1 MTWCCMALRSFSVCL
16 QEAQREGGA
25 KGRRGFF
32 EILKGGF
39 VRKKP
44 EMADHGE
51 RDLLQG
57 NTRYR
62 KLQDL
67 NEGTFGVVMLALDT
81 HAREQVAIKFLE
93 RGAGES
99 CFVIWP
105 SPNSVLGQICNL
117 LPHPRQL
124 PCCKKLTRPHAKLER
139 QPAELQPLCG
149 RGMLCMLCCIDVNRR
164 TEAQVVGLQRAV
176 GAAEGGKGLTLSW
189 RWSLQVSAEALYE
202 RSSTTGSAWRTPT
215 SCSLGRSS

>member
-1 MTWCCMALRSFSVCL
+1 MLHNLGRMASTSSLICL

-93 RGAGES
+93 RGAGD
-99 CFVIWP
+99 FPVIWP
-105 SPNSVLGQICNL
+105 SPY
-117 LPHPRQL
+117 
-124 PCCKKLTRPHAKLER
+124 TA
-139 QPAELQPLCG
+139 
-149 RGMLCMLCCIDVNRR
+149 
-164 TEAQVVGLQRAV
+164 
-176 GAAEGGKGLTLSW
+176 
-189 RWSLQVSAEALYE
+189 
-202 RSSTTGSAWRTPT
+202 
-215 SCSLGRSS
+215 

>member
-1 MTWCCMALRSFSVCL
+1 MPSSGQIAELHLKIILLQLSYERDSLFKPGHQCHALLGSPFVRQHDIHCKMQLQEARLPVFSLVAILKRGGCRKCFMTWCCVGVKSFLACL

-93 RGAGES
+93 RGAGE
-99 CFVIWP
+99 P
-105 SPNSVLGQICNL
+105 SVNGPPPAQHRALFPKCTFLGQ
-117 LPHPRQL
+117 LPHCQ
-124 PCCKKLTRPHAKLER
+124 KLTK
-139 QPAELQPLCG
+139 
-149 RGMLCMLCCIDVNRR
+149 I
-164 TEAQVVGLQRAV
+164 
-176 GAAEGGKGLTLSW
+176 
-189 RWSLQVSAEALYE
+189 
-202 RSSTTGSAWRTPT
+202 
-215 SCSLGRSS
+215 

>member
-1 MTWCCMALRSFSVCL
+1 M
-16 QEAQREGGA
+16 
-25 KGRRGFF
+25 
-32 EILKGGF
+32 
-39 VRKKP
+39 RKKP

-99 CFVIWP
+99 FVVRP
-105 SPNSVLGQICNL
+105 SHRPSVRPKLQY
-117 LPHPRQL
+117 L
-124 PCCKKLTRPHAKLER
+124 PC
-139 QPAELQPLCG
+139 
-149 RGMLCMLCCIDVNRR
+149 
-164 TEAQVVGLQRAV
+164 
-176 GAAEGGKGLTLSW
+176 
-189 RWSLQVSAEALYE
+189 
-202 RSSTTGSAWRTPT
+202 
-215 SCSLGRSS
+215 LG